1 MRYFDV
7 RRSRPISD
15 TRDSRDEINSKR
27 MEDDLMPAVRPTIPS
42 LLLKISIR
50 DLISASK
57 EKHSL
62 AQPVLIRSAE
72 SGPGLA
78 GTAL

>member
-7 RRSRPISD
+7 RRPRPISD
-15 TRDSRDEINSKR
+15 TGDSRDEINSKR
-27 MEDDLMPAVRPTIPS
+27 MEGDLMPAVRPTVPS
-42 LLLKISIR
+42 LLLTFSIR
-50 DLISASK
+50 DLISASE

-78 GTAL
+78 